1 MPRSSPR
8 QPKSAGSSQAKSRS
22 GVVPRT
28 RKPKP
33 GSAATR
39 RNSKPRSQPSGTAQ
53 NTPEQK
59 QARQTRMQLEAQNES
74 MTVSEL
80 RFRMIMDHA
89 PVLVWLSDT
98 QKQFTWFNK
107 PWLEFT
113 GRAVEQEM
121 GDGWAE
127 NVHPDDL
134 ERCLIIY
141 TMSFDERMPFEMTYR
156 LRRHDGE
163 YRWLLDKGT
172 PLYDPGDQFAGYIG
186 SCVDITDRKLAEA
199 ALRAKEMQLRL
210 ITDNTPV
217 MLVQCS
223 SDLRYTFVN
232 RAYAAMLRL
241 EPEEIIGRT
250 IIDILGQKAFDII
263 RPKITQ
269 VLRGKRIEYEEVIPY
284 RHSEQRM
291 VSVSYVPDKNARGK
305 VTGWLASIHD
315 ITDRRQI
322 EDELQ
327 RERAFL
333 RQVIDATP
341 SMIFVKDRHGK
352 FLLGNAALALSCG
365 TTAEKLVGKKD
376 ADFHRTPDQIAHFQQ
391 TDHEVMSSGKPRRI
405 PEEEITL
412 ADGQVR
418 LFSTGKVPL
427 FNEDGVCDKVLGVA
441 TDITEQWQTQKELE
455 QRVAERTAELVAAN
469 EKLTA
474 QMDERNRLENALLD
488 ISEQEQRRLGQ
499 DLHDGLCQSL
509 SGLAFMARSLTKTLE
524 AQELPGPAAEAARL
538 AELIHQSVE
547 QSRDIAK
554 GLHPVVMDAEGL
566 VSALHELAARS
577 NGSISCRLRCER
589 MVPITDNGV
598 ALHLYRIA
606 QEAVTNAL
614 KHSDAR
620 SITMSL
626 RLRQDVLS
634 LSVADDGCGL
644 PEVIHASHG
653 MGLRLMKYRAD
664 VIGADFAIGRRKK
677 HGTRMTCLLHMAATG
692 QPQAPPAPILPS
704 QNER

>member
-1 MPRSSPR
+1 MKSPR
-8 QPKSAGSSQAKSRS
+8 QNTARPT
-22 GVVPRT
+22 RT
-28 RKPKP
+28 
-33 GSAATR
+33 
-39 RNSKPRSQPSGTAQ
+39 
-53 NTPEQK
+53 
-59 QARQTRMQLEAQNES
+59 QLEAQNE
-74 MTVSEL
+74 TLTASEL

-89 PVLVWLSDT
+89 PVLVWVSDT
-98 QKQFTWFNK
+98 QKQCTWFNQ

-113 GRAVEQEM
+113 GRTIEQEI

-134 ERCLIIY
+134 DRCLSIY
-141 TMSFDERMPFEMTYR
+141 TMSFDKRMPFDMTYR

-163 YRWLLDKGT
+163 YRWLLDKGV
-172 PLYDPGDQFAGYIG
+172 PLHAPGRQFAGYIG

-199 ALRAKEMQLRL
+199 ALQAKEEQLRL
-210 ITDNTPV
+210 ITNHTPV
-217 MLVQCS
+217 MLVQCNL
-223 SDLRYTFVN
+223 DLRYTFAN
-232 RAYAAMLRL
+232 RAYANMLGL
-241 EPEEIIGRT
+241 APEEIIGKRVV
-250 IIDILGQKAFDII
+250 DVLGKKAFSLI
-263 RPKITQ
+263 RPKINQ
-269 VLRGKRIEYEEVIPY
+269 VLRGRRIEYEEVVPY
-284 RHSEQRM
+284 PNSGMRM
-291 VSVSYVPDKNARGK
+291 VNVIYVPDKNARGQ
-305 VTGWLASIHD
+305 VTGWLASITD

-341 SMIFVKDRHGK
+341 SMIFVKDRDGK
-352 FLLGNAALALSCG
+352 FLLGNAALARSCG
-365 TTAEKLVGKKD
+365 TTVEKLVGKTD
-376 ADFHRTPDQIAHFQQ
+376 ADFRRTPEQIAHFKQMDQ
-391 TDHEVMSSGKPRRI
+391 EVMSSGAAQRI
-405 PEEEITL
+405 PEEEITQ

-418 LFSTGKVPL
+418 WFSTGKVPL
-427 FNEDGVCDKVLGVA
+427 FNDAGACDKVLGVA
-441 TDITEQWQTQKELE
+441 TDITDQRKTQKELE
-455 QRVAERTAELVAAN
+455 QRVAERTAELVTAN
-469 EKLTA
+469 EQLTA
-474 QMDERNRLENALLD
+474 QMEERNRLENALLD

-524 AQELPGPAAEAARL
+524 AQNLLELAAEAARL
-538 AELIHQSVE
+538 ADLIHQSVE

-577 NGSISCRLRCER
+577 SGSIACRLRCEH
-589 MVPITDNGV
+589 MVPITNNGV

-620 SITMSL
+620 SITLSL
-626 RLRQDVLS
+626 RLRQDQLS

-644 PEVIHASHG
+644 PDVIHASHG
-653 MGLRLMKYRAD
+653 MGLRLMKYRAE

-677 HGTRMTCLLHMAATG
+677 HGTRMTCLLRM
-692 QPQAPPAPILPS
+692 APPEPPLPPSLPAPLPLFIG
-704 QNER
+704 